1 MFEDIKYIL
10 AWSILSDY
18 PDCSKKIEIHTDASD
33 FQLGV
38 VIIQEVKPIV
48 LYNKKLASPKKV
60 TQ

>member
-1 MFEDIKYIL
+1 M

-18 PDCSKKIEIHTDASD
+18 PDCRKTFEIHTDDSD

-48 LYNKKLASPKKV
+48 LYNKKLASPQKV